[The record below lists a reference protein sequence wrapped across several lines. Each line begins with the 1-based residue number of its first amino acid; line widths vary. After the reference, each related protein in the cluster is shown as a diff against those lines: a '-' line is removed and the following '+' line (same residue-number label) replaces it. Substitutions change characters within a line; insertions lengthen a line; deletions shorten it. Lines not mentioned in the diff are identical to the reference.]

1 MNHNKTIRTK
11 SLLIAL
17 GMSLFAANV
26 SAVTLME
33 MRGKSGD
40 SKLYLDGDQAR
51 LDVPGGR
58 GYMVINSAKNKLY
71 FVMTDRKVVLDM
83 SDQLTAENKR
93 QPAAAVPVK
102 MIDSGPGDKIAGYD
116 TVQYN
121 IAVGDIECG
130 GLLAS
135 KSALSDSKMVKVFTM
150 LRLMEQKMRGFSAAF
165 QADKDPCEDANSKI
179 LSSIE
184 STGLPMR
191 ITNQTGTVTSEVI
204 SIKDGA
210 KLPDNAFMLPKEYT
224 VMSMADMQR
233 QVQQQMRQHQ
243 PQVDKMM
250 KELEK
255 SGKMSSQQ
263 LDKLKRFQNQL
274 QK

>member
-1 MNHNKTIRTK
+1 MSQKKTIRTK

-40 SKLYLDGDQAR
+40 SKLYQDGDQAR
-51 LDVPGGR
+51 LEVPGGR
-58 GYMVINSAKNKLY
+58 GYMVINSATNKLY

-83 SDQLTAENKR
+83 SEQLTAENNS
-93 QPAAAVPVK
+93 QPAASDSVK
-102 MIDSGPGDKIAGYD
+102 ITDSGPGGKIAGYD

-121 IAVGDIECG
+121 LSVGDVQCG

-150 LRLMEQKMRGFSAAF
+150 LRSMEQKMRGFSAAF
-165 QADKDPCEDANSKI
+165 QANKDPCEDANSKI

-191 ITNQTGTVTSEVI
+191 ITNQTGAVTSEVI

-210 KLPDNAFMLPKEYT
+210 KLPDNAFTLPIEYT
-224 VMSMADMQR
+224 VMSMADMQQ
-233 QVQQQMRQHQ
+233 QVQETQ
-243 PQVDKMM
+243 P
-250 KELEK
+250 
-255 SGKMSSQQ
+255 S
-263 LDKLKRFQNQL
+263 RP
-274 QK
+274 